1 MRARPLAVRIA
12 LGTLVLVAALAG
24 LRELARSR
32 TVQLFGRLAPRVETA
47 ERVVALTFDDGP
59 VAARVD
65 ALLSDLASRQVRAT
79 FFVTGAELAR
89 APEAGRKLVAAG
101 HELGNHSYQHKHM
114 LLHGPGFFRDE
125 VERTDALIR
134 SVGGQGEIYFR
145 PPFGYKLIG
154 LPWYLSR
161 TGRTSVTWDVEPDS
175 YRKVAASAEG
185 IVQHVKERARPGS
198 IILLHPWYASRETS
212 RAAVP
217 GIIDAL
223 HAGGFRFVTVGELLR
238 AQASP

>member
-1 MRARPLAVRIA
+1 MSRRARVARIV
-12 LGTLVLVAALAG
+12 LGACIVVAALAG
-24 LRELARSR
+24 VRELARSR
-32 TVQLFGRLAPRVETA
+32 NVQVVGRLVPRIETTH
-47 ERVVALTFDDGP
+47 RVVALTFDDGP
-59 VAARVD
+59 TAARVD
-65 ALLSDLASRQVRAT
+65 ALVAALASRQVRAT

-114 LLHGPGFFRDE
+114 LLHGPRFFRDE
-125 VERTDALIR
+125 VERTDAVIR
-134 SVGGQGEIYFR
+134 SVGAQGEIYFR
-145 PPFGYKLIG
+145 PPYGYKLVG
-154 LPWYLSR
+154 LPWYLWR

-185 IVQHVKERARPGS
+185 IAAHVAERARPGS

-217 GIIDAL
+217 LLIDAL
-223 HAGGFRFVTVGELLR
+223 HTRGYRFVTVGELLK
-238 AQASP
+238 AQAAP